1 MSEHNFYTILSQG
14 FPADRCK
21 PALVVPGGLSLT
33 YEQLEDQVAR
43 YANALMK
50 LGVKAGDRVAVQV
63 EKSPENV
70 ALYLACLKSGFVY
83 LPLNTAYTPAEI
95 GYFLGDAEPALF
107 VCRPADREAMAAAA
121 KAIPIAT
128 LGEAG
133 DGSLP
138 VLAAKQKPD
147 SSILPRGGGDL
158 AAICYTSGTT
168 GRSKGAMLT
177 HKNLA
182 SNAATL
188 HRLWGFKPDDVLLHA
203 LPIFH
208 VHGLFVALHTALLN
222 GSTIHFLPRFDA
234 KQVMALLPQ
243 ATVMMG
249 VPTFYTRLLDQA
261 DFCADHCSTLRLFVS
276 GSAPLLAET
285 HKAFEARTGQR
296 ILERYGMTE
305 TGMLA
310 SNPLDRPRKAGTVG
324 PSLPDVQL
332 RIADGEGNALPLGQT
347 GAVEVKGPNVFP
359 GYWRRPERR
368 ADDFRPDGYF
378 ITGDVGMIDEDGYL
392 VLVGRAKDLIIS
404 GGYNVYPK
412 EIELLLDALPGIGES
427 AVVGLPHRDFGEG
440 VAAVCTAQGTPPS
453 EAEVI
458 ARCKQE
464 LAAFKVPK
472 RVLYVEALPR
482 NAMGKVQKA
491 LLREQYKDLF
501 KPAQA

>member
-1 MSEHNFYTILSQG
+1 MYDQNFYAILCQG
-14 FPADRCK
+14 FPADRGK
-21 PALVVPGGLSLT
+21 PALAVPGGRTLS
-33 YEQLEDQVAR
+33 YDELETLIAR
-43 YANALMK
+43 SANALLK

-70 ALYLACLKSGFVY
+70 ALYLACLKNGFVY

-95 GYFLGDAEPALF
+95 AYFLGDAEPALF
-107 VCRPADREAMAAAA
+107 VCRPGDRAAMQAAARGV
-121 KAIPIAT
+121 PIET

-138 VLAAKQKPD
+138 ALVAQQKGD

-177 HKNLA
+177 HRNLA
-182 SNAATL
+182 ANAVTL
-188 HRLWGFKPDDVLLHA
+188 HRLWGFQPDDVLLHA

-222 GSTIHFLPRFDA
+222 GSTILFPARFDA
-234 KQVMALLPQ
+234 RQAMELLPR

-249 VPTFYTRLLDQA
+249 VPTFYTRLLDQP
-261 DFCADHCSTLRLFVS
+261 DFGPAQCRGMRLLIS

-285 HKAFEARTGQR
+285 HRAFEARTGQR

-310 SNPLDRPRKAGTVG
+310 SNPLQGERKAGTVG
-324 PSLPDVQL
+324 PPLPDVQI
-332 RIADGEGNALPLGQT
+332 RIADAAGNPLPQGET

-368 ADDFRPDGYF
+368 AEDFRPDGFF
-378 ITGDVGMIDEDGYL
+378 ITGDVGYLDADGYL

-404 GGYNVYPK
+404 GGFNVYPK
-412 EIELLLDALPGIGES
+412 EIELVLDAIPGIGES
-427 AVVGLPHRDFGEG
+427 AVVGLPHRDFGEA
-440 VAAVCTAQGTPPS
+440 VTAVCTAGGQPPD

-458 ARCKQE
+458 RRCRQE

-491 LLREQYKDLF
+491 LLRERYRDLYN
-501 KPAQA
+501 